1 MRIFEGFQ
9 KGVNLGGWISQFDV
23 YDKKHFDTFITEADI
38 QKIASWGFD
47 HVRVPVD
54 YILLEEEDGTARED
68 GFAYLVKTDVLRGM
82 MFFSYEKG
90 SMTDLYALT
99 AAEVQE
105 VIKMNR
111 NGLKPVSLKND
122 SEISAPDFISAVGD
136 DSITRFDKPKGKG
149 GKRRGRGRQKGRGE
163 GQKPKKEGG
172 DA

>member
-1 MRIFEGFQ
+1 MATYQDAQSRIP
-9 KGVNLGGWISQFDV
+9 
-23 YDKKHFDTFITEADI
+23 
-38 QKIASWGFD
+38 
-47 HVRVPVD
+47 RVSEP
-54 YILLEEEDGTARED
+54 LEFED

-111 NGLKPVSLKND
+111 NGLKPMSLKNEP
-122 SEISAPDFISAVGD
+122 EITAPDFISAVGD

-149 GKRRGRGRQKGRGE
+149 GKRRGRGRQKG
-163 GQKPKKEGG
+163 QKPKKEGG